1 MKNIQN
7 MKFMECLLAFRQES
21 FSSLCSTQK
30 HKAKNFQSFSFLSC
44 FVWVGNLVSHIKR
57 RTQTE
62 DVQEREIFG
71 PKGEEVTG
79 AWRMLHNEE
88 LCILYCPPNSVG
100 VIKQRRMRLLSHM
113 ACMGR
118 RGNLYRVLVGKCEG
132 ERTLGPIGSIWHDD
146 IKMGPVL

>member
-1 MKNIQN
+1 
-7 MKFMECLLAFRQES
+7 MKFMECLLVFRHES

-30 HKAKNFQSFSFLSC
+30 HKDNILQSFSFVSC

-62 DVQEREIFG
+62 DVQDSEIFG
-71 PKGEEVTG
+71 PKGEEVAQ

-100 VIKQRRMRLLSHM
+100 VIKQWRMRLVAHM

-118 RGNLYRVLVGKCEG
+118 RENLCRVLVGKCEG
-132 ERTLGPIGSIWHDD
+132 ERTLGLTESIWHDD
-146 IKMGPVL
+146 IKKGLQVI